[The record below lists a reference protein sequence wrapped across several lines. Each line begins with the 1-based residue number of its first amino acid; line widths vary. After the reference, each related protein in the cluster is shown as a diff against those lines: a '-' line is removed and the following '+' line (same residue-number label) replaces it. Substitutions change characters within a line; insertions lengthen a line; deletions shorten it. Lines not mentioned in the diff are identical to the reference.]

1 MFQHSGHA
9 LRSFEIFARQFAPSL
24 RDFGCTRNVVRAMQF
39 AVSRRPAGRGI
50 YRARAKVYDQTQP
63 DRERVCMTQNSRGLV
78 PVAVLAALLA
88 LAAAFLLVTPARAQS
103 VADFYRGKTIDLDIG
118 YSVGGGYDLYARLI
132 ARRLGG
138 HIPGNP
144 TVVPKNMEGA
154 GSLRLANYLYAA
166 APSDGTVIGA
176 TSRGAAFDPL
186 LNEKGARFDASKFSW
201 IGSAN
206 NEVSVCVALAS
217 SGVTKFD
224 DLFTK
229 PLTIGSTGA
238 ADDTYQFP
246 ALVNAVLG
254 TKFKIVTGYPG
265 GNDVSLALERGEVQG
280 RCGWSWSSVKTTRFD
295 WVRDKRI
302 IVLVQMSLSKHPDL
316 PDVPLI
322 MDLAKTDEQRQIF
335 KMIFARQTMGRPY
348 LAPPGVPADRLAA
361 LRKAFMDTM
370 TDREFLGEA
379 EQNKFEINPVDGEQL
394 QALVKDIY
402 QTPPEVVKKAAAMVQ

>member
-1 MFQHSGHA
+1 M
-9 LRSFEIFARQFAPSL
+9 
-24 RDFGCTRNVVRAMQF
+24 TKN
-39 AVSRRPAGRGI
+39 
-50 YRARAKVYDQTQP
+50 ARAPV
-63 DRERVCMTQNSRGLV
+63 L
-78 PVAVLAALLA
+78 VAVLAAVLVLIV
-88 LAAAFLLVTPARAQS
+88 AFLFVGAARAQS

-132 ARRLGG
+132 ARRLGA

-144 TVVPKNMEGA
+144 NVVPKNMEGA

-217 SGVTKFD
+217 SEVTKFD

-229 PLTIGSTGA
+229 QLTIGSTGA

-280 RCGWSWSSVKTTRFD
+280 RCGWSWSSIKTTRFN
-295 WVRDKRI
+295 WVRNKRI
-302 IVLVQMSLSKHPDL
+302 VVLVQMSLSKHPDL

-348 LAPPGVPADRLAA
+348 VAPPGVPADRLAA

-370 TDREFLGEA
+370 ADKEFLDET
-379 EQNKFEINPVDGEQL
+379 EQSKFEINPVSGEQIE
-394 QALVKDIY
+394 ALVKEIY
-402 QTPPEVVKKAAAMVQ
+402 QTPPEVAKKAAAMVQ

>member
-1 MFQHSGHA
+1 M
-9 LRSFEIFARQFAPSL
+9 ITIARCLA
-24 RDFGCTRNVVRAMQF
+24 A
-39 AVSRRPAGRGI
+39 A
-50 YRARAKVYDQTQP
+50 
-63 DRERVCMTQNSRGLV
+63 
-78 PVAVLAALLA
+78 AVLALA
-88 LAAAFLLVTPARAQS
+88 LAHISSARAQS
-103 VADFYRGKTIDLDIG
+103 VADFYRGKSIDLDIG

-154 GSLRLANYLYAA
+154 GSLRLANYIYAA
-166 APSDGTVIGA
+166 APNDGTVIGA

-186 LNEKGARFDASKFSW
+186 FGETGARFDGSKFSW

-217 SGVTKFD
+217 SGITKFD
-224 DLFTK
+224 DLYTK

-265 GNDVSLALERGEVQG
+265 GNDVTLALERGEVQG
-280 RCGWSWSSVKTTRFD
+280 RCGWSWSSIKTTRFN
-295 WVRDKRI
+295 WVRNKRI
-302 IVLVQMSLSKHPDL
+302 VVLVQMALSKHPDL

-322 MDLAKTDEQRQIF
+322 MDLAQTKSIAETVELKQIF

-361 LRKAFMDTM
+361 LRKGFMDTM
-370 TDREFLGEA
+370 TDKEFLAEA
-379 EQNKFEINPVDGEQL
+379 EANKFEINPVNGEEL
-394 QALVKDIY
+394 EALVRDVY
-402 QTPPEVVKKAAAMVQ
+402 RTPPAIAKKAAGAVR

>member
-1 MFQHSGHA
+1 MILFT
-9 LRSFEIFARQFAPSL
+9 
-24 RDFGCTRNVVRAMQF
+24 TRLA
-39 AVSRRPAGRGI
+39 A
-50 YRARAKVYDQTQP
+50 
-63 DRERVCMTQNSRGLV
+63 
-78 PVAVLAALLA
+78 AALLGATFA
-88 LAAAFLLVTPARAQS
+88 LPYVSASHAQS

-132 ARRLGG
+132 ARRLGE

-144 TVVPKNMEGA
+144 TIVPKNMEGA

-166 APSDGTVIGA
+166 APNDGTVIGA

-186 LNEKGARFDASKFSW
+186 LGETGARFDASKFSW

-217 SGVTKFD
+217 SGITKFD
-224 DLFTK
+224 DLYEK

-265 GNDVSLALERGEVQG
+265 GNDVTLALERGEVQG
-280 RCGWSWSSVKTTRFD
+280 RCGWSWSTVKTTRFN

-302 IVLVQMSLSKHPDL
+302 IILVQMALSKHPDL

-322 MDLAKTDEQRQIF
+322 MDLAKAKSPAETTEQRQIF

-361 LRKAFMDTM
+361 LRKGFMDTM
-370 TDREFLGEA
+370 TDKDFLADAEA
-379 EQNKFEINPVDGEQL
+379 NKFEINPVSGEEL
-394 QALVKDIY
+394 QTLVQEVY
-402 QTPPEVVKKAAAMVQ
+402 QTPREVVKKAAAAVR

>member
-1 MFQHSGHA
+1 MPVMFA
-9 LRSFEIFARQFAPSL
+9 ILLYF
-24 RDFGCTRNVVRAMQF
+24 F
-39 AVSRRPAGRGI
+39 AVPFVSSFKGFLTGAQCRAEAASDGIVRLPFIACARTATITHKGSSTMGREGVRMTTI
-50 YRARAKVYDQTQP
+50 AR
-63 DRERVCMTQNSRGLV
+63 G
-78 PVAVLAALLA
+78 
-88 LAAAFLLVTPARAQS
+88 LAAAAVIAFALASPHIPAARAQS
-103 VADFYRGKTIDLDIG
+103 VADFYRGRTIDLDIG

-166 APSDGTVIGA
+166 APTDGTVIGA

-186 LNEKGARFDASKFSW
+186 LGETGARFDASKFSW

-206 NEVSVCVALAS
+206 NEVSVCVASAAS
-217 SGVTKFD
+217 GITKFD
-224 DLFTK
+224 DLFDK
-229 PLTIGSTGA
+229 PMTIGSTGA

-280 RCGWSWSSVKTTRFD
+280 RCGWSWSSIKTTRFN
-295 WVRDKRI
+295 WVRNKRI

-322 MDLAKTDEQRQIF
+322 MDLAKTNEQRQIF

-361 LRKAFMDTM
+361 LRKGFMDTM
-370 TDREFLGEA
+370 TDKDFLDEA
-379 EQNKFEINPVDGEQL
+379 EQNKFEINPVNGEEL
-394 QALVKDIY
+394 ETLVKDVY
-402 QTPPEVVKKAAAMVQ
+402 RTPPEIAKKAAAAVR

>member
-1 MFQHSGHA
+1 MKMA
-9 LRSFEIFARQFAPSL
+9 RRSIP
-24 RDFGCTRNVVRAMQF
+24 
-39 AVSRRPAGRGI
+39 
-50 YRARAKVYDQTQP
+50 
-63 DRERVCMTQNSRGLV
+63 
-78 PVAVLAALLA
+78 
-88 LAAAFLLVTPARAQS
+88 AAAFAITGIIIFVAVARAQS
-103 VADFYRGKTIDLDIG
+103 AAEFYRGKSIELDIG

-132 ARRLGG
+132 ARRLGQ
-138 HIPGNP
+138 HVPGNP

-166 APSDGTVIGA
+166 APRDGTVIGA
-176 TSRGAAFDPL
+176 ISRGAAFDPL
-186 LNEKGARFDASKFSW
+186 LNEQGARFDASKFSW

-206 NEVSVCVALAS
+206 NEVSVCVALTS
-217 SGVTKFD
+217 SGISKFD
-224 DLFTK
+224 DLFAN

-238 ADDTYQFP
+238 GDDTYQFP

-280 RCGWSWSSVKTTRFD
+280 RCGWSWSSIKTTRLN
-295 WVRDKRI
+295 WVRNNRI

-348 LAPPGVPADRLAA
+348 AAPPDLPADRLAA

-370 TDREFLGEA
+370 TDKDFLDEA
-379 EQNKFEINPVDGEQL
+379 KQSKFEIDPVSGQEL
-394 QALVKDIY
+394 EALVKEVY
-402 QTPPEVVKKAAAMVQ
+402 RTPPEVAKKAAASVQ

>member
-1 MFQHSGHA
+1 MKMA
-9 LRSFEIFARQFAPSL
+9 RRSIP
-24 RDFGCTRNVVRAMQF
+24 
-39 AVSRRPAGRGI
+39 
-50 YRARAKVYDQTQP
+50 
-63 DRERVCMTQNSRGLV
+63 
-78 PVAVLAALLA
+78 
-88 LAAAFLLVTPARAQS
+88 AAAFAITGIIIFVAVARAQS
-103 VADFYRGKTIDLDIG
+103 AAEFYRGKSIELDIG

-132 ARRLGG
+132 ARRLGQ
-138 HIPGNP
+138 HVPGNP

-166 APSDGTVIGA
+166 APRDGTVIGA
-176 TSRGAAFDPL
+176 ISRGAAFDPL
-186 LNEKGARFDASKFSW
+186 LNEQGARFDASKFSW

-206 NEVSVCVALAS
+206 NEVSVCVALTS
-217 SGVTKFD
+217 SGISKFD
-224 DLFTK
+224 DLFAK

-238 ADDTYQFP
+238 GDDTYQFP

-254 TKFKIVTGYPG
+254 TKFKIITGYPG

-280 RCGWSWSSVKTTRFD
+280 RCGWSWSSIKTTRLN
-295 WVRDKRI
+295 WVRNNRI

-348 LAPPGVPADRLAA
+348 AAPPELPADRLAA

-370 TDREFLGEA
+370 TDKDFLDEA
-379 EQNKFEINPVDGEQL
+379 EQSKFEINPVSGQEL
-394 QALVKDIY
+394 EALVKEVY
-402 QTPPEVVKKAAAMVQ
+402 RTPPEVAKKAAASVQ

>member
-1 MFQHSGHA
+1 MTFLGKA
-9 LRSFEIFARQFAPSL
+9 LARIA
-24 RDFGCTRNVVRAMQF
+24 
-39 AVSRRPAGRGI
+39 
-50 YRARAKVYDQTQP
+50 
-63 DRERVCMTQNSRGLV
+63 
-78 PVAVLAALLA
+78 LA
-88 LAAAFLLVTPARAQS
+88 LALLQSPARAQS
-103 VADFYRGKTIDLDIG
+103 AADFYRGKSSDLDIG

-144 TVVPKNMEGA
+144 TIVPKNMEGA

-166 APSDGTVIGA
+166 APNDGSVIGA

-186 LNEKGARFDASKFSW
+186 LGETGAQFDASKFSW

-206 NEVSVCVALAS
+206 NEVSVCVASRS
-217 SGVTKFD
+217 SGFTKFD
-224 DLFTK
+224 DLLTK

-280 RCGWSWSSVKTTRFD
+280 RCGWSWSSIKTTRFN

-348 LAPPGVPADRLAA
+348 LAPPGVPADRLVA
-361 LRKAFMDTM
+361 LRKGFMDTM
-370 TDREFLGEA
+370 TDKEFLSEA
-379 EQNKFEINPVDGEQL
+379 EANKFEINPVNGEEL
-394 QALVKDIY
+394 ETLVKDVY
-402 QTPPEVVKKAAAMVQ
+402 RTPPEIAKKAAAAVR